1 MALMAVIKHQPVGVD
16 GTGGCAE
23 IVVPTTGGNVVPG
36 TEGTGGPDVTP
47 GGPVDGTA
55 GLTPA
60 KRDISA
66 LVCCC
71 IISIETILAV
81 LPCILLIQWLSK
93 TYCSLSLLLCYSYL
107 LQKRTNGLRSFAESM

>member
-1 MALMAVIKHQPVGVD
+1 MAVIKFQPVSVD

-36 TEGTGGPDVTP
+36 TEGAGGPDVTP

-60 KRDISA
+60 K
-66 LVCCC
+66 
-71 IISIETILAV
+71 
-81 LPCILLIQWLSK
+81 
-93 TYCSLSLLLCYSYL
+93 
-107 LQKRTNGLRSFAESM
+107 